1 MNKKNPVVSFFTSRE
16 GILAIFVAI
25 FFGVLVATSNLGQ
38 DMFSFLKDV
47 SYMIVGG
54 LALMLVVM
62 LGEIDISAGTVLG
75 LIGFFTGNLLK
86 MGVPIPLVILVG
98 MLVGMVNSAI
108 IGFINVKFHVPTM
121 VVSLAMVKLH
131 LGIFPLLP
139 NAGWVSN
146 IPMEISNV
154 GNAKIGVVPVML
166 FFSLAI
172 LVFFMWFMKYTRFG
186 KTIYAVG
193 GSKPSATLA
202 GIKNGKVVFL
212 TFVMSG
218 ALLGITSIMYW
229 LPASQVQP
237 SGTNGEVGIQCVLSI
252 AVVAGVSILGGP
264 GRPIG
269 ILISTFLIAMLQRA
283 CILWGLGNAWL
294 YLTYGVVVLIA
305 VYSSVT
311 DFAALFGGRKKKGA
325 NLEGGAN

>member
-237 SGTNGEVGIQCVLSI
+237 SGTNGLEMYFIPI
-252 AVVAGVSILGGP
+252 AVVAGVSILGGT

-311 DFAALFGGRKKKGA
+311 DFAALLGGRKKKGA

>member
-25 FFGVLVATSNLGQ
+25 FFAVLVATSNLGQ

-237 SGTNGEVGIQCVLSI
+237 SGTNGLEMYFIPI
-252 AVVAGVSILGGP
+252 AVVAGVSILGGT

>member
-62 LGEIDISAGTVLG
+62 LGENDISAGTVLG

-237 SGTNGEVGIQCVLSI
+237 SGTNGLEMYFIPI
-252 AVVAGVSILGGP
+252 AVVAGVSILGGT

>member
-1 MNKKNPVVSFFTSRE
+1 MNKKNPIIGFFTSRE

-25 FFGVLVATSNLGQ
+25 FFVVLVMTSNLGQ

-54 LALMLVVM
+54 LALMLVIM

-75 LIGFFTGNLLK
+75 LIGFFTGNMLK

-98 MLVGMVNSAI
+98 MIVGMCNSAI

-121 VVSLAMVKLH
+121 VVSLALVKLH

-146 IPMEISNV
+146 IPTEISDV
-154 GNAKIGVVPVML
+154 GNAKVFGVIPVML
-166 FFSLAI
+166 FFSVVI
-172 LVFFMWFMKYTRFG
+172 LIFFMWFMKYTRFG
-186 KTIYAVG
+186 KKIYAVG

-202 GIKNGKVVFL
+202 GIKNSRVIFITFL
-212 TFVMSG
+212 MSG

-237 SGTNGEVGIQCVLSI
+237 SGTNGLEMYFIPI
-252 AVVAGVSILGGP
+252 AVVSGVSILGGT

-283 CILWGLGNAWL
+283 CILWGLGNAWM
-294 YLTYGVVVLIA
+294 YLVYGVVVLIA

-311 DFAALFGGRKKKGA
+311 DFAAMFGAKKKKGVGI
-325 NLEGGAN
+325 EGGAN

>member
-75 LIGFFTGNLLK
+75 LIAFLTGNLLK

-237 SGTNGEVGIQCVLSI
+237 SGTNGLEMYFIPI
-252 AVVAGVSILGGP
+252 AVVAGVSILGGT

>member
-172 LVFFMWFMKYTRFG
+172 LVYFMWFMKYTRFG

-237 SGTNGEVGIQCVLSI
+237 SGTNGLEMYFIPI
-252 AVVAGVSILGGP
+252 AVVAGVSILGGT

>member
-62 LGEIDISAGTVLG
+62 LGEIDTSAGTVLG

-237 SGTNGEVGIQCVLSI
+237 SGTNGLEMYFIPI
-252 AVVAGVSILGGP
+252 AVVAGVSILGGT

>member
-237 SGTNGEVGIQCVLSI
+237 SGTNGLEMYFIPI
-252 AVVAGVSILGGP
+252 AVVAGVSILGGT

>member
-62 LGEIDISAGTVLG
+62 LGEIDSSAGTVLG

-237 SGTNGEVGIQCVLSI
+237 SGTNGLEMYFIPI
-252 AVVAGVSILGGP
+252 AVVAGVSILGGT

>member
-1 MNKKNPVVSFFTSRE
+1 MKAKKKNPVAAFFTSRE
-16 GILAIFVAI
+16 GILAIFVVL
-25 FFGVLVATSNLGQ
+25 FFIVLAATSNLGS
-38 DMFSFLKDV
+38 DMYSFLKDV

-54 LALMLVVM
+54 LALMLVIM
-62 LGEIDISAGTVLG
+62 LGEIDISSGTVLG

-86 MGVPIPLVILVG
+86 MGVPIPVVVLVAMVVG
-98 MLVGMVNSAI
+98 IVNSAV
-108 IGFINVKFHVPTM
+108 IGFVNVKFKVPSM

-146 IPMEISNV
+146 IPKEITDIGNSKVANV
-154 GNAKIGVVPVML
+154 IPVIL
-166 FFSLAI
+166 IFSLII
-172 LVFFMWFMKYTRFG
+172 LIFFIWFMKFTRFG

-193 GSKPSATLA
+193 GSKDSAKLA
-202 GIKNGKVVFL
+202 GIKTGKVVFL
-212 TFVMSG
+212 TFLMSG

-237 SGTNGEVGIQCVLSI
+237 SGTNGLEMYFIPI
-252 AVVAGVSILGGP
+252 AVVSGVSILGGT

-269 ILISTFLIAMLQRA
+269 ILISAILIAMLQRA
-283 CILWGLGNAWL
+283 CILWGLGNSWL

-311 DFAALFGGRKKKGA
+311 EFSLRFTKKAKVA
-325 NLEGGAN
+325 EGGTK

>member
-237 SGTNGEVGIQCVLSI
+237 SGTNGLEMYFIPI
-252 AVVAGVSILGGP
+252 AVVAGVSILGGT

-311 DFAALFGGRKKKGA
+311 DFAAFFGGRKKKGA

>member
-237 SGTNGEVGIQCVLSI
+237 SGTNGLEMYFIPI
-252 AVVAGVSILGGP
+252 AVVAGVSILGGT

-311 DFAALFGGRKKKGA
+311 DFAALFGGRKKKDA